1 MLENITYIKPEI
13 FLSIVAMVLL
23 VFGVFNKDSKSIAK
37 SLFVFCAFALIAA
50 IILLIKLDGS
60 AHLIALNGAYKIYA
74 FNSGYVFD
82 NLALFAKILICFAAL
97 ASCIIA
103 INSKFYAGTN
113 FNCFEFPVILLLS
126 TIGMMLL
133 ASSNDLLT
141 FYIALELQ
149 SLALY
154 VLVAINRDSEKA
166 TEAGV
171 KYFVLGAMAS
181 GLILFGISL
190 IYGFSGTTN
199 LPELLTQINNA
210 DAVSKTS
217 PAIIFGMVLVLAGLF
232 FKLSA
237 VPMHMWAPDV
247 YEGASKVVVSFLATA
262 PKIAALTF
270 LIRLFADLNPN
281 IFVPFSLIIILVAIA
296 SMVLGSFAALRQD
309 NIKRLLAYSSVANIG
324 YLLIPVAIGSVAA
337 ISSGLVYLVVYIVA
351 TLGVFAVISLVQN
364 ENEDL
369 EKISDLGGL
378 AKSNPVIA
386 LCLATFMFSIAGIPP
401 MAGFFGKFLVFKEA
415 MAGGYIT
422 LAIIGVLASV
432 VSCFYYL
439 RIIKV
444 MYFDSQNANYKIN
457 LENSASI
464 KILLVFI
471 MSITLLMIF
480 FADEV
485 IHITKY
491 ATLAL

>member
-1 MLENITYIKPEI
+1 MLENINYIKPEI
-13 FLSIVAMVLL
+13 FLSMAAMLLL
-23 VFGVFNKDSKSIAK
+23 VIGVFNKDSKSVAK
-37 SLFVFCAFALIAA
+37 SIFVFSSFALIIA
-50 IILLIKLDGS
+50 IILLVNLDSS

-82 NLALFAKILICFAAL
+82 NFALFAKVLICFASL

-103 INSKFYAGTN
+103 INSKFFAGAN
-113 FNCFEFPVILLLS
+113 FNCFEFPIILLLS

-133 ASSNDLLT
+133 SSSNDLLT

-181 GLILFGISL
+181 GIILFGISL
-190 IYGFSGTTN
+190 IYGFAGTTN
-199 LPELLTQINNA
+199 IVELITQINNA
-210 DAVSKTS
+210 DVVSKTS
-217 PAIIFGMVLVLAGLF
+217 PAVIFGLVLILSGLF

-247 YEGASKVVVSFLATA
+247 YEGTTKVVVALLATA

-270 LIRLFADLNPN
+270 LIRLFSDLNAN
-281 IFVPFSLIIILVAIA
+281 IFAPFSLILILVAIA
-296 SMVLGSFAALRQD
+296 SMVLGSFAALKQD
-309 NIKRLLAYSSVANIG
+309 NIKRLLAYSSIANIG
-324 YLLIPVAIGSVAA
+324 YLLIPVGIGGVAA

-351 TLGVFAVISLVQN
+351 SIGVFAVISLIQN

-369 EKISDLGGL
+369 EKISDLAGL

-415 MAGGYIT
+415 IAGGYFT

-444 MYFDSQNANYKIN
+444 MYFDSSNENYKIN
-457 LENSASI
+457 LEKSASI
-464 KILLVFI
+464 KLLLAFI
-471 MSITLLMIF
+471 MAVTLLMIL

-485 IHITKY
+485 IHIAKY

>member
-1 MLENITYIKPEI
+1 M
-13 FLSIVAMVLL
+13 
-23 VFGVFNKDSKSIAK
+23 
-37 SLFVFCAFALIAA
+37 
-50 IILLIKLDGS
+50 
-60 AHLIALNGAYKIYA
+60 
-74 FNSGYVFD
+74 
-82 NLALFAKILICFAAL
+82 
-97 ASCIIA
+97 
-103 INSKFYAGTN
+103 
-113 FNCFEFPVILLLS
+113 LLL
-126 TIGMMLL
+126 T
-133 ASSNDLLT
+133 SSNDLLT
-141 FYIALELQ
+141 FYISLELQ

-181 GLILFGISL
+181 GIILFGISL
-190 IYGFSGTTN
+190 IYGFAGTTN
-199 LPELLTQINNA
+199 IVELISQINNA
-210 DAVSKTS
+210 DAVAKTS
-217 PAIIFGMVLVLAGLF
+217 PAVIFGLVLILSGLF

-247 YEGASKVVVSFLATA
+247 YEGTTKVVVSFLATA

-270 LIRLFADLNPN
+270 LIRLFSELNAN
-281 IFVPFSLIIILVAIA
+281 IFAPFSLILILVAIV
-296 SMVLGSFAALRQD
+296 SMVLGSFAALKQE
-309 NIKRLLAYSSVANIG
+309 NIKRLLAYSSIANIG
-324 YLLIPVAIGSVAA
+324 YLLIPVAIGGVNA

-351 TLGVFAVISLVQN
+351 TLGVFAVISLIQN

-401 MAGFFGKFLVFKEA
+401 MSGFFGKFLVFKEA
-415 MAGGYIT
+415 IAGGYFA

-439 RIIKV
+439 RIVKV
-444 MYFDSQNANYKIN
+444 MYFDEAANNCKIN
-457 LENSASI
+457 LEKSASI
-464 KILLVFI
+464 KLLLAFT
-471 MSITLLMIF
+471 MAITLLMIF
-480 FADEV
+480 FANDV
-485 IHITKY
+485 IHIAKY